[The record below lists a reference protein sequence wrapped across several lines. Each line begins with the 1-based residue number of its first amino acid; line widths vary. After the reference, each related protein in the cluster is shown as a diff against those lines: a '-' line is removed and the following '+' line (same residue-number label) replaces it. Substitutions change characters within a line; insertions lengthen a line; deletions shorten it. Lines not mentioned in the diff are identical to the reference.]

1 MSTTIE
7 EKMKEIADAIA
18 NDARRDAHADRA
30 SYIANNHNPYDPAAK
45 GGIYALEEAIAA
57 SQPDYLNNEVTPSNE
72 TDYSNAKGEMPKVE
86 NPDIV
91 DKIDP
96 NIVKS
101 PMEVV
106 KDAKEAQ
113 AFSDYVNSIYS
124 QSDYEA
130 DEKRKKAAP
139 WVTAAQILGDSLA
152 ALGNV
157 YWTGK
162 GAAPQ
167 QLSPGTGKAA
177 AATHQLEQD
186 IRNAREKAAKA
197 KVDATLQMFKMKM
210 DEKRYADELKQRGI
224 ENTIKLGNLEISRA
238 KLANDIDYQ
247 KQMLDL
253 RAKELIQNGVKA
265 DQAFKLSMEE
275 LGLKKEQL
283 KLSKDELQARINGTY
298 YSGSGRGAGSKLD
311 PIQTSQGDM
320 LIDESKLNAMNLAQ
334 YEELAVQSGNSELA
348 KAITNL
354 DGGTRSITAL
364 KQELGKLLQDPAN
377 KAIVD
382 HMVNNGILVANTKS
396 GQNNGGKILGL
407 K

>member
-1 MSTTIE
+1 
-7 EKMKEIADAIA
+7 
-18 NDARRDAHADRA
+18 
-30 SYIANNHNPYDPAAK
+30 
-45 GGIYALEEAIAA
+45 
-57 SQPDYLNNEVTPSNE
+57 
-72 TDYSNAKGEMPKVE
+72 
-86 NPDIV
+86 
-91 DKIDP
+91 
-96 NIVKS
+96 
-101 PMEVV
+101 MEVV

-113 AFSDYVNSIYS
+113 AFSDYVNSLYS

-130 DEKRKKAAP
+130 DEKRKKAAQ